1 MLKSQNNASDFL
13 TLWSFLGSVMY
24 LDLFFFFVFFG
35 WEGVVG
41 GLITVAVISQVC

>member
-13 TLWSFLGSVMY
+13 TMCSFLGSVMY
-24 LDLFFFFVFFG
+24 LDLFFFCFFG
-35 WEGVVG
+35 GEGVVG